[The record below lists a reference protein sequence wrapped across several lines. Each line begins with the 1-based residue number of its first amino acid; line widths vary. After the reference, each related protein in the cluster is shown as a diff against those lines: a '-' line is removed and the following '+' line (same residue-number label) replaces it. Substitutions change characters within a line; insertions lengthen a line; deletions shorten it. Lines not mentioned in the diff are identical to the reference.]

1 MAMTTSLISDT
12 MTREQESKILEQA
25 EQILNLSII
34 RVVYDEIY
42 TISDKNAANFIINIY
57 PKTGQ
62 MKVIKPKNEI
72 R

>member
-1 MAMTTSLISDT
+1 MTTSLISDT